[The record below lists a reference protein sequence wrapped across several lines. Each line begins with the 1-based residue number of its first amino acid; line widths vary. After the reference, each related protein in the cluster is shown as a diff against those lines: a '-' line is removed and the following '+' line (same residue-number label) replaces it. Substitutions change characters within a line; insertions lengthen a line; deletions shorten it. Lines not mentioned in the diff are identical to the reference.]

1 MAAIAYVSDDK
12 MLDYHRVNGNQEIV
26 FWRLST
32 KKFSSFQKGDL
43 LFFLSKGSENKRRG
57 EKGIVGYGCFTGEKQ
72 MSVSNLWKRYQGK
85 TGYVRKEDLENEI
98 LRTSKNDTPP
108 ETISC
113 LFLNNVIFFQGPIY
127 LTELGIN
134 LPKNLESYTY
144 LDTHEGHVT
153 LELLQKVKEI
163 GIDYWSAALNSKT
176 IDEEAFNNEILKYQI
191 AAIYEGMEINTIQPS
206 LTFQKHV
213 FNMYKE
219 ENPHWINN
227 DMNSFIIFGENRKLF
242 YIYHSTMKENKR
254 NFITLLGQLVYIKN
268 SLRQTLGDEIPV
280 TIITDVE
287 FMDTQ
292 REVLNDNK
300 IEYIELLS
308 NKNQ

>member
-43 LFFLSKGSENKRRG
+43 LFFLSKGSDNRRKG
-57 EKGIVGYGCFTGEKQ
+57 EKGIVGYGCFTGEKK
-72 MSVSNLWKRYQGK
+72 MSVNSLWKKYQGK
-85 TGYVRKEDLENEI
+85 TGYVRKEDLVNEI
-98 LRTSKNDTPP
+98 LKTSKNDKLP

-113 LFLNNVIFFQGPIY
+113 LFLNSVIFFQGPIY

-176 IDEEAFNNEILKYQI
+176 IDEEAFNNEILRYQI
-191 AAIYEGMEINTIQPS
+191 AAIYESMEITTIQPS

-213 FNMYKE
+213 FNLYKE
-219 ENPHWINN
+219 EKPVWINN
-227 DMNSFIIFGENRKLF
+227 DMNSFAVFGENRKLF
-242 YIYHSTMKENKR
+242 YIYHSTMKENRK
-254 NFITLLGQLVYIKN
+254 NFIPLLGQLIYIKN
-268 SLRQTLGDEIPV
+268 SLRQTLGEDMDV
-280 TIITDVE
+280 TIITDTV
-287 FMDTQ
+287 FGDTQ
-292 REVLNDNK
+292 KEVLNDNK
-300 IEYIELLS
+300 IEFIELTT
-308 NKNQ
+308 KR